1 MLRSRAGR
9 VTVGAAGRANPQSIS
24 FCGRL
29 HEADGLSEQQETRS
43 GLFPLLLLMAL
54 LFGPSLAR
62 ETEFLGQRQTA
73 RKGAGDQGMALGRQ
87 NLLAEPRRF
96 GANRRVRGNL
106 R

>member
-43 GLFPLLLLMAL
+43 CDYSRQPLKIEQLHCGS
-54 LFGPSLAR
+54 FG
-62 ETEFLGQRQTA
+62 
-73 RKGAGDQGMALGRQ
+73 
-87 NLLAEPRRF
+87 
-96 GANRRVRGNL
+96 
-106 R
+106 